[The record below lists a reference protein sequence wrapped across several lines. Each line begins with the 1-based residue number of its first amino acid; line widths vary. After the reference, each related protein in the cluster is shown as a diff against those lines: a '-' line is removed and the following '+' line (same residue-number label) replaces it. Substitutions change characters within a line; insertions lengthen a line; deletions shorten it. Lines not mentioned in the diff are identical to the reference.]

1 MQQQFILLLL
11 ILSNLSYA
19 NIVREEKCAKEI
31 SSDYVYSE
39 DFSWGMSLSE
49 IKEKEELIY
58 LSGKRL
64 KERAYTRDGKIFF
77 PVDGEEA
84 EISFHFIEGLVKQVE
99 NAFEQKYVDALIFPD
114 MGHSHFFIPM
124 DIYNK
129 DIKPIKDRKLR
140 YEKIYS
146 MPELK
151 ILYHT
156 AEQLKMVDD
165 DKMLINDEELIW
177 RYNTRNIVGDLNGS
191 PLEVIVNK
199 KSAFNTA
206 HDYGADGEYRYWGAG
221 FNISGSKDGCFS
233 YTRNG
238 NIFYFDISLKDLE
251 SKNQN
256 QGWGY

>member
-1 MQQQFILLLL
+1 MQQQLILLLF
-11 ILSNLSYA
+11 ILSNLSFA

-31 SSDYVYSE
+31 SSDFVYSE
-39 DFSWGMSLSE
+39 DFSWGVTLAE

-64 KERAYTRDGKIFF
+64 KERAYTRDGKIYFS
-77 PVDGEEA
+77 VEDDEA
-84 EISFHFIEGLVKQVE
+84 EISLHFIEGLIKQVE

-129 DIKPIKDRKLR
+129 DIKPIKNRKLR
-140 YEKIYS
+140 YEKMYS

-156 AEQLKMVDD
+156 AEQLKMVDEN
-165 DKMLINDEELIW
+165 KILINDDELIW

-191 PLEVIVNK
+191 PLEVIVND
-199 KSAFNTA
+199 KSPFNTA
-206 HDYGADGEYRYWGAG
+206 HDYGAEGEYRYWGAG
-221 FNISGSKDGCFS
+221 FNISGSIDGCFS
-233 YTRNG
+233 YRRNG
-238 NIFYFDISLKDLE
+238 KDFYFDISLKDLE
-251 SKNQN
+251 SKNYN
-256 QGWGY
+256 QYWYY